1 MSLVKRHKPPRVWY
15 PAEPVLFRPVSI
27 ATHHKRKR
35 AMAKPTLHIELDPG
49 PWAERDLLNHRVV
62 GGTVSGRLRMTADE
76 MIKCRKLTVA
86 IGWHTEGT
94 GDTDSETVFETTV
107 HEGEIYP
114 GDQEFPFSCDL
125 PDGPISYAGHLINV
139 IWSVSARLD
148 LAWKRDPTAE
158 QPFFLSLP

>member
-1 MSLVKRHKPPRVWY
+1 
-15 PAEPVLFRPVSI
+15 
-27 ATHHKRKR
+27 
-35 AMAKPTLHIELDPG
+35 MAKPTLHIELDPG
-49 PWAERDLLNHRVV
+49 PWSEPDLLDHRVV

-76 MIKCRKLTVA
+76 MIECRKLSVA
-86 IGWHTEGT
+86 VGWHTEGT

-158 QPFFLSLP
+158 QLFFLSLP